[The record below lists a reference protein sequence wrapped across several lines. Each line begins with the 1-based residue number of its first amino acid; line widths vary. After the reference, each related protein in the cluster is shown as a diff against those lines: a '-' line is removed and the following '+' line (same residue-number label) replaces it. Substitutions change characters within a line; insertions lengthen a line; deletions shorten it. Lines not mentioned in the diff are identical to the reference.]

1 MKPSVVNS
9 HATIFSAKKVD
20 DKVSYQHS
28 YINDERAGISFKTL
42 LCSKNPHKMNV
53 ASSGKKGTPIP
64 PSIDRIKI
72 AI

>member
-1 MKPSVVNS
+1 MVNS
-9 HATIFSAKKVD
+9 HATIFPAKKVD

-28 YINDERAGISFKTL
+28 YIMTNSAGMSVTTL
-42 LCSKNPHKMNV
+42 LCSKKPHKMKV

-64 PSIDRIKI
+64 PSISRIKI